1 MCKYGES
8 KTTRITMATVPHVI
22 SGLGLGKFQADG
34 LLLTRVYIFSE
45 PSFTSEFALPQNRF
59 GERNL
64 TNMVEL

>member
-1 MCKYGES
+1 
-8 KTTRITMATVPHVI
+8 MATVPHVI

-34 LLLTRVYIFSE
+34 LLLTRVCIFSE